1 MINIKEL
8 DLAIKELNVLKAEEL
23 IEEELKIDENN
34 IELWLK
40 LSVTELCV
48 PLVDY
53 VKSLD
58 CIEHVYE
65 IDKNNIYALIMECC
79 VYQFH
84 LGGIDEQL
92 FSKLNN
98 IEDSSKQTMSI
109 IKYIMSWYYR
119 DNDMKNTIS
128 LLEESISLCD
138 RYVSNYEKLGRIYI
152 KQKKIVDGKKLI
164 EKALNNIELVYDKD
178 SISDFT
184 DINEYIAE
192 YVIGIHVSSLNKE
205 RIEALYNNF

>member
-1 MINIKEL
+1 MINDKEL
-8 DLAIKELNVLKAEEL
+8 ELAIKELNVLKAEEL
-23 IEEELKIDENN
+23 IEVALKDDDNN

-40 LSVTELCV
+40 LAVTELCV

-53 VKSLD
+53 VKCLD
-58 CIEHVYE
+58 CIEHLYE
-65 IDKNNIYALIMECC
+65 IDKNNIYALIVECC

-84 LGGIDEQL
+84 LGGIDENL

-98 IEDSSKQTMSI
+98 IEDDNKRTMSI
-109 IKYIMSWYYR
+109 IKYMMSWYYR
-119 DNDMKNTIS
+119 DNDIKNIIS

-138 RYVSNYEKLGRIYI
+138 RYVYNYEKLGKIYI
-152 KQKKIVDGKKLI
+152 KQGNIVEGKKLI
-164 EKALNNIELVYDKD
+164 KKALNNIELIYDKE

-192 YVIGIHVSSLNKE
+192 NVTGIHLSSFNKE
-205 RIEALYNNF
+205 RIKKLYSNC